1 MAGGAGTTCGQLAVL
16 QRALHRADPPRH
28 DPQHLVQD
36 KVTLRKDLADPLARL
51 QQAAKRI
58 AQVQKEC
65 KLPVD
70 EQEYLESFR
79 PYLMDVVHAWSK
91 VRAAGHTQHAHTTL
105 RCPYIGC
112 MPGQQGALAM
122 VPTPAGRVRPGDHAS
137 FTPTSWT

>member
-1 MAGGAGTTCGQLAVL
+1 MLA
-16 QRALHRADPPRH
+16 
-28 DPQHLVQD
+28 QD

-70 EQEYLESFR
+70 EDAYLESFR

-91 VRAAGHTQHAHTTL
+91 V
-105 RCPYIGC
+105 
-112 MPGQQGALAM
+112 
-122 VPTPAGRVRPGDHAS
+122 
-137 FTPTSWT
+137 